1 MPTSQSSVEARSLLR
16 AASIVTAT
24 RLVPGHGNPDRRH
37 LVLLAETEPFD
48 PPRAWTDESARALA
62 ALFAAR
68 ARRDALGLG
77 SALISRY
84 FDAARLTR
92 PATIS
97 MATRS
102 LLYSSVGEYACALG
116 WPQVG
121 ARFGDEALLFAD
133 SDELRFYALAVG
145 AMGHALNGEY
155 ESAAAGMASASELSH
170 AYDWRDAIGPSYLL
184 LLADSLVSS
193 ARMDH
198 DRLTRVAEE
207 LAALDPDDPYL
218 DYSARAIAVMCQ
230 LIRGEYADGIA
241 GSWQLLH
248 GSQRHTSQRMI
259 RDFLACIRS
268 DMLIAQGQYT
278 EALLSLTTSQ
288 NPEGHGI
295 CFSMQRSAS
304 LLLLG
309 RERDLLAETEGCVA
323 SEADHCLRTLT
334 PVLLQ
339 RAIAFDRLGYE
350 RRAHQSMESAL
361 LLIARTG
368 NSMTPFIM
376 LPPQECANLVEKAVR
391 AHPELTTTANFIY
404 AALDR
409 VGAPV
414 ALTPTAVELPGFTP
428 TERALADALLS
439 PLSLA
444 DIARERGVSPNT
456 IKSQVRSI
464 YLKLGVSGRSEAVEA
479 LRPLLE

>member
-1 MPTSQSSVEARSLLR
+1 MPTSQSSVEAHALLR
-16 AASIVTAT
+16 AATLTTAT
-24 RLVPGHGNPDRRH
+24 RLVPGHGNPDQRH

-48 PPRAWTDESARALA
+48 PPRAWTDDSARALA
-62 ALFAAR
+62 TLFFAR

-77 SALISRY
+77 PALISRY

-92 PATIS
+92 PAPIS

-102 LLYSSVGEYACALG
+102 LLYASVGEYACALG
-116 WPQVG
+116 WPQLG
-121 ARFGDEALLFAD
+121 ARFGDEAFLFAD
-133 SDELRFYALAVG
+133 SDELRFFALAVR

-155 ESAAAGMASASELSH
+155 DSATADMATASDLSRAH
-170 AYDWRDAIGPSYLL
+170 GWRHSTSPSYLL

-193 ARMDH
+193 ARMDQ
-198 DRLTRVAEE
+198 DRLTRVAHDV
-207 LAALDPDDPYL
+207 AALDPDDPYL

-241 GSWQLLH
+241 TSWQLLH

-259 RDFLACIRS
+259 RDFLTCIRS

-278 EALLSLTTSQ
+278 EALASLATSQ

-309 RERDLLAETEGCVA
+309 RERELLAETDGCVA
-323 SEADHCLRTLT
+323 TEVDHCLRTLT
-334 PVLLQ
+334 PLLLQ
-339 RAIAFDRLGYE
+339 RAIAFHRLGDD
-350 RRAHQSMESAL
+350 RRANQSMESAL

-376 LPPQECANLVEKAVR
+376 LPPDEAANLVENAVR
-391 AHPELTTTANFIY
+391 VHPELTTTANFIY
-404 AALDR
+404 ATLDR
-409 VGAPV
+409 VGAP
-414 ALTPTAVELPGFTP
+414 APPTPAAVDLPGFTP
-428 TERALADALLS
+428 TERELADALLS

-464 YLKLGVSGRSEAVEA
+464 YLKLGVSGRPDAATA
-479 LRPLLE
+479 LRLLRG